1 MSENPDAT
9 PNVDEVESDEAA
21 VAPPRR
27 ARYGDLWRW
36 LAAIA
41 SVVLVVLLFLPSNNR
56 GISREAAKR
65 MTCGNNLK
73 QIALA
78 LLLYDQ
84 EYGCLPPAYTV
95 DANGQPLHSWR
106 TLILPYLEREDLYRR
121 IDLSK
126 PWDHPDNRR
135 AFEADVD
142 VYHCPSVEDTPPG
155 YTTYLAIVS
164 DKSCLQPGKPRK
176 LSEIDDGSHF
186 TIVVV
191 DVDAPN
197 AVHWMSPRD
206 ASEAL
211 VLRML
216 KSRRRQHPRM
226 FQVVFVDGS
235 VRFIGQEFDPSA
247 LRAWMTATGHEDE
260 TIDPDSF

>member
-1 MSENPDAT
+1 MSETPDES

-27 ARYGDLWRW
+27 ARYGDLLRW

-41 SVVLVVLLFLPSNNR
+41 SVVLIVLMLLPSR
-56 GISREAAKR
+56 RFSPEAAR
-65 MTCGNNLK
+65 RLTCGNNLK

-78 LLLYDQ
+78 LLTYHQ

-106 TLILPYLEREDLYRR
+106 TLILPYLEREAIYRR

-135 AFEADVD
+135 AFEAEVD
-142 VYHCPSVEDTPPG
+142 EYHCPSVEDTPPG

-164 DKSCLQPGKPRK
+164 DKSCLQPGKPRR
-176 LSEIDDGSHF
+176 LSEIDDGTHF
-186 TIVVV
+186 TIIVV

-216 KSRRRQHPRM
+216 KSRRRQHSRM

-235 VRFIGQEFDPSA
+235 VRYIGREFDRSA
-247 LRAWMTATGHEDE
+247 LRALMTATGHEDE
-260 TIDPDSF
+260 VIDPDSF